1 MYSNN
6 LIVLL
11 NLLKGY
17 SSEIETIVTDDDN
30 NEKVFGNEF
39 ISDLIENIMID
50 LKDLDR
56 NLS

>member
-39 ISDLIENIMID
+39 ISDLIENIIID

>member
-1 MYSNN
+1 MYNNN

-11 NLLKGY
+11 NLLKSY
-17 SSEIETIVTDDDN
+17 SSEIETIVTDDE
-30 NEKVFGNEF
+30 NEKEFGNEF

>member
-1 MYSNN
+1 M
-6 LIVLL
+6 LL

>member
-1 MYSNN
+1 MYNNN

-17 SSEIETIVTDDDN
+17 SSEIETIVTDDE

-39 ISDLIENIMID
+39 ISDLIENIIID

>member
-1 MYSNN
+1 MYNNN

>member
-1 MYSNN
+1 MYNNN

-11 NLLKGY
+11 NLLKSY

-30 NEKVFGNEF
+30 EKEFGNEF

-56 NLS
+56 NLD